1 MGCSCFTYLGSG
13 VFVEGVVPG
22 VCWESGRLRLT
33 FALPFAGVTPF
44 NCPSRANSRRTRA
57 ASIAFAATC
66 KANRTLMTRCFK
78 NHTNGL
84 PQLICRRHRRHSTKL
99 KMPKMKQIAAIM
111 AFIDPSLPAHCPH
124 RGPHTAPQNTAPG
137 ATRHFHAFSRVF
149 TRGPLNV
156 DGPLI
161 FYIRAFS
168 RVGGGLYRGFTGL
181 ITGDFDANI
190 RTFS

>member
-99 KMPKMKQIAAIM
+99 KMPKMKQNSC
-111 AFIDPSLPAHCPH
+111 DNGLHRSLSASPLPPPRPTHSTPKH
-124 RGPHTAPQNTAPG
+124 SPG
-137 ATRHFHAFSRVF
+137 GHQAFSRVF

-161 FYIRAFS
+161 FYIRAGFS
-168 RVGGGLYRGFTGL
+168 VFTRFHASEVGCIVGSQ
-181 ITGDFDANI
+181 A
-190 RTFS
+190 